1 MEKILEGKKIDD
13 NLEDTSASEEAS
25 VVGEGTKS
33 EPIPSL
39 SSAPVPTPEEKHDA
53 GLDGSNGI
61 AENIDAKPEADGDLE
76 EGSSE
81 PELGNP
87 EELGSPELGSS
98 EVSESEATPIANE
111 TAPIENVADER
122 VEENGVVEM
131 PATKVFTQSQVN
143 DMIGN
148 TRTETREKT
157 FRYIYDRY
165 GVKSEAELD
174 ELVGNAQALDS
185 FKERYEA
192 EKADWKKTGSER
204 DRELED
210 VKEQVALLQSGI
222 NNDRFEDAKFILR
235 GKGLEVNLDN
245 IKAELA
251 THPEWQNKGNEEA
264 GNPNFVKT
272 GEPNINA
279 GGNAPAEPS
288 SKISVLGNEAVGG
301 NEGANSEEDYALNRF
316 FKV

>member
-25 VVGEGTKS
+25 VVGEGTKT

-39 SSAPVPTPEEKHDA
+39 SSSPVPTPEEKHDA

-76 EGSSE
+76 EGGSE
-81 PELGNP
+81 PELGN
-87 EELGSPELGSS
+87 PELGSS

-251 THPEWQNKGNEEA
+251 THPEWQNKGSEEA

>member
-25 VVGEGTKS
+25 VVGEGTKT

-39 SSAPVPTPEEKHDA
+39 SSSPVPTPEEKHDA

-76 EGSSE
+76 EGGSE
-81 PELGNP
+81 P
-87 EELGSPELGSS
+87 ELGSPELGSS
-98 EVSESEATPIANE
+98 ENSSVSSEATPIANE

-251 THPEWQNKGNEEA
+251 THPEWQNKGSEEA